1 MNITKEYRVKFI
13 GHDGDIMED
22 IQIITKPNE
31 DIIDEIEKY
40 SIEFIEEDE
49 LYDIVYDLVDVY

>member
-1 MNITKEYRVKFI
+1 MNVTKEYRVKFI
-13 GHDGDIMED
+13 EHDGNIMED

-31 DIIDEIEKY
+31 DIIDKIEKY

-49 LYDIVYDLVDVY
+49 LYDIEYDLDDVY